1 MWVPLKLQDMIQR
14 FPDFRVRIIQ
24 LYENDE
30 NFKSLC
36 EDYWLCTTLLE
47 KQRNRIEADVE
58 LATEYEAICITLEN
72 DINQYLKK

>member
-36 EDYWLCTTLLE
+36 EDYWLCITLLE